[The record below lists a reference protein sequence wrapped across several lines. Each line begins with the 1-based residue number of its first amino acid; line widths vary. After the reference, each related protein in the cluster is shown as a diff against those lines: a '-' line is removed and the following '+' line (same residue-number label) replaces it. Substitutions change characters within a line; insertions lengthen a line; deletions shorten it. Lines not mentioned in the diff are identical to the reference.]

1 MHIDNLENVTY
12 LSFLVYSLLT
22 DSTSLILVFFPNV
35 LL

>member
-12 LSFLVYSLLT
+12 LSFLVYRLLT